1 MDDTGETNVT
11 TKRAK
16 KLQKALMQ
24 KLRIAD

>member
-16 KLQKALMQ
+16 NLQKALKQ
-24 KLRIAD
+24 KLLIDD